1 MQEGAGKDVLLR
13 EVSSYQ
19 RCLLR
24 GVPLISLTYTSQL
37 SVLKRM
43 TLMHC

>member
-19 RCLLR
+19 REGSTVITDLHITTVCFEEDE
-24 GVPLISLTYTSQL
+24 
-37 SVLKRM
+37 
-43 TLMHC
+43 HC